1 MFLFNF
7 RNNINITFRNKEQL
21 STFSGQFWA
30 FLGKSREPFF
40 KVLIMITAH
49 ERDEF
54 LQITRNRKNHLVF
67 IKYIRQV
74 HIESETVH
82 VYRC

>member
-21 STFSGQFWA
+21 STFWANFGRFWGN
-30 FLGKSREPFF
+30 LEKRFF
-40 KVLIMITAH
+40 KALIMITAH

-54 LQITRNRKNHLVF
+54 LQITRNRKNHIVF

-82 VYRC
+82 VYRG